1 MDQPKMH
8 RRIRLFFIPLA
19 LLAPQLAEAQSL
31 RGSPASVDR
40 MYYRAHAERL
50 PFFETAEAV
59 DAAAVSGRVELLRG
73 NMDYAVVGTRVPYVR
88 PMTLRFIERLA
99 AAHRQACG
107 EPIVVTSGIRPTS
120 RKLRNGHA
128 KSVHPTGM
136 AVDIRKSPGN
146 CRDWLRR
153 ALIGL
158 EAQGLIEATE
168 ENRPPHFHIAVFSAP
183 APATIMAAA
192 NRAQPKAAAVRRGS
206 RGRTRG

>member
-1 MDQPKMH
+1 MLS
-8 RRIRLFFIPLA
+8 RTRLLLTAAA
-19 LLAPQLAEAQSL
+19 LIPQLAEAQSL

-50 PFFETAEAV
+50 TFFETENAVKEAAEAGDV
-59 DAAAVSGRVELLRG
+59 ALLWG

-88 PMTLRFIERLA
+88 PSTLRFIEQLG
-99 AAHRQACG
+99 AAHRKACG
-107 EPIVVTSGIRPTS
+107 QPIVVTSGIRPTS
-120 RKLRNGHA
+120 RKLRNGHV

-146 CRDWLRR
+146 CREWLRR
-153 ALIGL
+153 ALSGL

-168 ENRPPHFHIAVFSAP
+168 ENRPPHFHIAVFSVP
-183 APATIMAAA
+183 ESATIMAAA
-192 NRAQPKAAAVRRGS
+192 NRAQAQAEAAPARRTRP